1 MHVHRAVPMIGRV
14 NPLVP
19 AVVVLAGAATYIVG
33 YRWIGA
39 GISVGALLAFLNG
52 VLLSERVE
60 VAADMGDLGRA
71 LLVMQLGLL
80 VTATVIGLA
89 TIVLIHFSLSMAVAS
104 ALGFIVTQMA
114 IIGTFYFTR
123 ARSTRMENAA

>member
-80 VTATVIGLA
+80 VTATVVGLA

-104 ALGFIVTQMA
+104 AFGFIVTQMA

>member
-104 ALGFIVTQMA
+104 AFGFIVTQMA